1 MMMHNLHVLKE
12 WFKLLKTNNMKGK
25 IIKTDK
31 EWMVEIQSDL
41 HGYGIGWGD
50 PMIYPLFIT
59 DENIWEGKE
68 VEVEPIQYD
77 SNFLPVIVKIKTNNM
92 KPKTFEELFAGSG
105 IEPTKDENGGV
116 HYNFNATL
124 KNKPMKLYAEEQLQE
139 AYNRGLMDGR
149 LNNVDYSI
157 PDGFTPIE
165 LPSDEEIEQEAYYKV
180 SDHTENP
187 YASFKSGAK
196 WMKEQILNQKK

>member
-1 MMMHNLHVLKE
+1 
-12 WFKLLKTNNMKGK
+12 MKGK

-50 PMIYPLFIT
+50 PMIYPLFII

-92 KPKTFEELFAGSG
+92 GERIITFGCSESIHIYTSQSSVTPMWPYKSHKSIEDAKKHLTELRGIKEPK
-105 IEPTKDENGGV
+105 IIHN
-116 HYNFNATL
+116 
-124 KNKPMKLYAEEQLQE
+124 
-139 AYNRGLMDGR
+139 
-149 LNNVDYSI
+149 
-157 PDGFTPIE
+157 
-165 LPSDEEIEQEAYYKV
+165 
-180 SDHTENP
+180 
-187 YASFKSGAK
+187 
-196 WMKEQILNQKK
+196 